1 MAAFFTGGMAYRIL
15 GFISNP
21 LEVLNNSLGLLV
33 LIELEN
39 LAAIV
44 IFNYMQ
50 SNYNILTENA
60 NFMRVKSSSKIE

>member
-60 NFMRVKSSSKIE
+60 NFMRVKSCSKIE